1 MAAGRLLEILTH
13 VVTERAVGLLF
24 GGSIGDI
31 VHGVSLCPCRN
42 QRLLGHEA
50 SDQRAGQGPG
60 IKACRSKHR
69 GDGVGNCA
77 VSRILRGRGLAQGG
91 VVYGRADGDGHE

>member
-1 MAAGRLLEILTH
+1 MATGRLLEVLTH

-31 VHGVSLCPCRN
+31 VDGISLRPCRN
-42 QRLLGHEA
+42 QCFLGYETG
-50 SDQRAGQGPG
+50 DQRAGEGPG
-60 IKACRSKHR
+60 IEACRSKGR
-69 GDGVGNCA
+69 SDGVGNRA
-77 VSRILRGRGLAQGG
+77 VGRILRRRWLAQGG